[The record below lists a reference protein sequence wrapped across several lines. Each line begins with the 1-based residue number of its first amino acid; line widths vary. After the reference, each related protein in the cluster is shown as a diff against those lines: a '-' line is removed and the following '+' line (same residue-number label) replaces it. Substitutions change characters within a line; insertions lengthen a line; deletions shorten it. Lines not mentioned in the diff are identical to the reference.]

1 MDEFKAFAI
10 DTAYRCG
17 WTFSQAFLSCMT
29 FGQSI
34 VDIDWK
40 GSLLVSIGAVVF
52 VLLKQ
57 LGKWCL
63 EHIKEPDELP
73 RQFTFNS
80 DSFNEMLDETVYKA
94 KVGDDN
100 GEENDTASEQ

>member
-1 MDEFKAFAI
+1 MEEFRRFAI

-17 WTFSQAFLSCMT
+17 WTFTQAFLSCMT

-34 VDIDWK
+34 LEIDWK
-40 GSLLVSIGAVVF
+40 QSIFISLGAVVF

-57 LGKWCL
+57 IGKWCYD
-63 EHIKEPDELP
+63 HIKEPEELP

-80 DSFNEMLDETVYKA
+80 DSINEMLEGRSDGK
-94 KVGDDN
+94 KD
-100 GEENDTASEQ
+100 DTAEEL

>member
-1 MDEFKAFAI
+1 MEFRKFAI

-17 WTFSQAFLSCMT
+17 WTFTQALLSCMT

-34 VDIDWK
+34 MDIDWK
-40 GSLLVSIGAVVF
+40 QSIFISLGAVVF

-57 LGKWCL
+57 IGKWCL
-63 EHIKEPDELP
+63 DHINEPDDMP

-80 DSFNEMLDETVYKA
+80 DSINEMLEVKDGK
-94 KVGDDN
+94 
-100 GEENDTASEQ
+100 ENNSTE

>member
-1 MDEFKAFAI
+1 MEEFKRFAI

-17 WTFSQAFLSCMT
+17 WTFTQALLSCMT

-34 VDIDWK
+34 MEIDWK
-40 GSLLVSIGAVVF
+40 QSIFISLGALCF

-57 LGKWCL
+57 IGKWCL
-63 EHIKEPDELP
+63 DHIKEPEELP

-80 DSFNEMLDETVYKA
+80 DSIPEMI
-94 KVGDDN
+94 
-100 GEENDTASEQ
+100 GEQKDGKENDTAREQ

>member
-1 MDEFKAFAI
+1 MNKEFRKFAI

-17 WTFSQAFLSCMT
+17 WTFTQALLSCMT

-34 VDIDWK
+34 MDIDWK
-40 GSLLVSIGAVVF
+40 QSIFISLGAVVF

-57 LGKWCL
+57 IGKWCL
-63 EHIKEPDELP
+63 DHIKEPEELP

-80 DSFNEMLDETVYKA
+80 DSINEMLEGRSDGK
-94 KVGDDN
+94 DDN
-100 GEENDTASEQ
+100 TTA

>member
-1 MDEFKAFAI
+1 MEEFRKFAI

-17 WTFSQAFLSCMT
+17 WTFTQALLSCMT

-34 VDIDWK
+34 MEIDWK
-40 GSLLVSIGAVVF
+40 QSIFISLGAVVF

-57 LGKWCL
+57 IGKWCYD
-63 EHIKEPDELP
+63 HMTDDGELP

-80 DSFNEMLDETVYKA
+80 DSIPEMIGEKDE
-94 KVGDDN
+94 
-100 GEENDTASEQ
+100 EENDTAKE